1 MKRPD
6 YSKATEASLGLL
18 RTAAQHGI
26 VRKALIGP
34 HSIVFATQEGWRKTM
49 LPPNSAGLQSD
60 LMEMLSQGGCSDI
73 STLPESLGSK
83 MVTPL
88 LTALPFVYLA
98 LVYKMLKGIHNG
110 SMDGGDF
117 FSSKLLTGGGAQSA
131 PRASTTMFV
140 DVAGLDD
147 VLPEIRDVVTYL
159 QHPSGYHALGAEPP
173 RGILLHG
180 NPGNGKTLL
189 AKAVA
194 GEADCDAFVSCSGSE
209 FVEMYVGRGAARIRS
224 LFQEAR
230 KVAARN
236 HAEKFGYGGR
246 RYGRWLSNI
255 SDSFKL
261 SRELVQKVER
271 PPTAIIFIDELDA
284 LAKSRSSGLMSSN
297 DERDQT
303 LNQLLTEMDG
313 FCSRSSCR
321 NNNDFC
327 SLVTIIVIA
336 ATNRPEVLDPAIL
349 RRFDRQIFVHAP
361 NSNGRQAILKI
372 HAAKTNC
379 RFSTIHWEY
388 LADQTHSFSGSDLK
402 QVVNDAALL
411 AVRQKNKYVEQG
423 HLIQAIQR
431 AKATK
436 VQRFGRGT
444 SPASGL
450 DGSNRENE
458 PPLLHPFLWNG
469 R

>member
-1 MKRPD
+1 MLKRPD
-6 YSKATEASLGLL
+6 YAAAKEASLSLL
-18 RTAAQHGI
+18 RTAAQHG
-26 VRKALIGP
+26 VVQKALIGP
-34 HSIVFATQEGWRKTM
+34 DQIVFSTREGWRKTV
-49 LPPNSAGLQSD
+49 LPSQGIQSD
-60 LMEMLSQGGCSDI
+60 MMDLLSQGGCNDI
-73 STLPESLGSK
+73 STMPESLGSK

-98 LVYKMLKGIHNG
+98 LVYRILKGVRNG
-110 SMDGGDF
+110 GDGGKF
-117 FSSKLLTGGGAQSA
+117 FSSKLLMGGGVDSSSA
-131 PRASTTMFV
+131 PEASNTKFG

-147 VLPEIRDVVTYL
+147 VLPEVREIVTYL

-189 AKAVA
+189 AKAVS
-194 GEADCDAFVSCSGSE
+194 GEADCDAFVSCTGSE
-209 FVEMYVGRGAARIRS
+209 FVEMYVGRGAARVRS

-230 KVAARN
+230 NVALRN
-236 HAEKFGYGGR
+236 HAQKFGYDGGR
-246 RYGRWLSNI
+246 YWRFMSELSG
-255 SDSFKL
+255 SFKP
-261 SRELVQKVER
+261 SREQMGTAAR

-284 LAKSRSSGLMSSN
+284 LAKSRSSGLLSSN

-313 FCSRSSCR
+313 FFDRSRGR
-321 NNNDFC
+321 NRNDIH

-336 ATNRPEVLDPAIL
+336 ATNRPEILDPAVL
-349 RRFDRQIFVHAP
+349 RRFDRQIYVHTP
-361 NSNGRQAILKI
+361 NAKGRQEILKI

-388 LADQTHSFSGSDLK
+388 LSDQTHSFSGSDLK

-411 AVRQKNKYVEQG
+411 AVREKSKYVEQG
-423 HLIQAIQR
+423 HFLQAIQR
-431 AKATK
+431 AKTTK
-436 VQRFGRGT
+436 VQRIGDGIPGGGLGT
-444 SPASGL
+444 PGQ
-450 DGSNRENE
+450 GKE